1 MIYLQLFLEFARVGL
16 FAIGGGMA
24 SVPFL
29 MDLAERTGWYTQAQL
44 VDMIAISEST
54 PGPIGINMATYV
66 GFTTAGVV
74 GSVCATL
81 GMVLPSL
88 ILVCIV
94 ARFFQVFRSSPVVQG
109 AMYGL
114 RPAATGLIAAA
125 GLSVI
130 LLSIVNLTALKNG
143 VIGQVIDWKSGVLAV
158 VLFVLTNYVKPT
170 KELHP
175 VVFIAVA
182 ALAGVVF
189 GFAGV

>member
-29 MDLAERTGWYTQAQL
+29 MDLADRTGWYTQAQL

-88 ILVCIV
+88 VLVCIV

>member
-143 VIGQVIDWKSGVLAV
+143 VIEQVIDWKSGVLAV